1 MAHLNKAE
9 LKRKLRDKMGLTP
22 ERHLLLCMGPNC
34 QPELAAKTWRCLG
47 QQLKELEKQG
57 HCFHRTQV
65 QCFSLCRNG
74 PIALVYPEGTYYH
87 DVTPALSQRIV
98 DEHLLKGT
106 VVAELAFAHL
116 PLAPSTQNEEEA
128 D

>member
-1 MAHLNKAE
+1 MAQLSKAQ
-9 LKRKLRDKMGLTP
+9 LKRKLRDKAGLIP
-22 ERHLLLCMGPNC
+22 ERHLLLCTGSNC
-34 QPELAAKTWRCLG
+34 QPEVAAKTWRRLG
-47 QQLKELEKQG
+47 QQFKELEQQG

-65 QCFSLCRNG
+65 QCFSLCRSG

-87 DVTPALSQRIV
+87 DVTPEVCQRIV

-106 VVAELAFAHL
+106 VVTEFAFAQI